1 LDGNDKVKVNNST
14 FSHGSRTT
22 DHGPLPIPNG
32 VTGIDMTRNRIFWAN
47 TSLQP
52 ADAVKNPVSLI
63 LVHHPKSDFN
73 TPFIFESA
81 SAYLVCP
88 DAVSTAKSYKGGF

>member
-1 LDGNDKVKVNNST
+1 LGTPV
-14 FSHGSRTT
+14 
-22 DHGPLPIPNG
+22 
-32 VTGIDMTRNRIFWAN
+32 TRNRIFCAN

-73 TPFIFESA
+73 TPFILKSTSA
-81 SAYLVCP
+81 DLVCP
-88 DAVSTAKSYKGGF
+88 ELAVETANSDQGSF